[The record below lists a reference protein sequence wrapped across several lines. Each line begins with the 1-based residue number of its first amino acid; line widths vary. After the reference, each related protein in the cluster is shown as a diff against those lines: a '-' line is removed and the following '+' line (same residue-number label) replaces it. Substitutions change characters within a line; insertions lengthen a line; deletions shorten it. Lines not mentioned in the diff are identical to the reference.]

1 MSRKLTIVIPAYEP
15 DDNLIILI
23 DKLNSFFN
31 DFKIIVVNDGSQ
43 HHDDIFE
50 VVKQK
55 DNVTL
60 LNHEKNLG
68 KGEALK
74 TAFRYIKNQNIKAVI
89 VTADSDGQHK
99 PEDIKRVYDFYIK
112 NSNGGILLGSR
123 KFDNNVPFKSS
134 FGNNVSKGL
143 LRLCLNDHLNDNQ
156 TGLRAF
162 DYTLLD
168 FMINVKGSRF
178 EYEMNMLSEAIR
190 SYIPINEI
198 AIQTIYIN
206 NNKGSHFRP
215 IRDFTKISL
224 CIMKYLWPSII
235 SLLFD
240 FILFMVLILVNKD
253 IDINKLICF
262 SLLSSSAALVI
273 NLIINFTG
281 ICYGNKKIFKS
292 RTRWVKY
299 IIKSLLNIGLSLG
312 ILLLFNLAFDNYIII
327 RLLSSLILIIL
338 FAIFNYFV
346 LKKSKLNE
354 D

>member
-1 MSRKLTIVIPAYEP
+1 MSRNLTIVIPAYEP

-31 DFKIIVVNDGSQ
+31 DFNIIVVNDGSL

-50 VVKQK
+50 SVKKK

-60 LNHEKNLG
+60 LTHEVNRG

-74 TAFRYIKNQNIKAVI
+74 TAFRYIKNQNLKTVI

-99 PEDIKRVYDFYIK
+99 PEDIKKVYDYYKK
-112 NSNGGILLGSR
+112 NSCKILLGSR

-134 FGNNVSKGL
+134 FGNNVSKAL

-190 SYIPINEI
+190 SYIPIDEI
-198 AIQTIYIN
+198 AIETIYIN

-215 IRDFTKISL
+215 IRDFSKISL

-235 SLLFD
+235 S
-240 FILFMVLILVNKD
+240 MLVNLAVFIPLVIVYKNSL
-253 IDINKLICF
+253 DINKLICF
-262 SLLSSSAALVI
+262 SLLASAADVLVNVLI
-273 NLIINFTG
+273 NLIG
-281 ICYGNKKIFKS
+281 ICYGNKRIFKS
-292 RTRWVKY
+292 RSRWIKY
-299 IIKSLLNIGLSLG
+299 MIKGILNIGISLG
-312 ILLLFNLAFDNYIII
+312 LLLLFNLGFHNYIVI
-327 RLLSSLILIIL
+327 RILTCVILIII
-338 FAIFNYFV
+338 FALFNYFV

-354 D
+354 E

>member
-15 DDNLIILI
+15 DNNLIELI
-23 DKLNSFFN
+23 DKLNSFFK
-31 DFKIIVVNDGSQ
+31 DFSIIVVNDGSQ
-43 HHDDIFE
+43 HHDDIFTK
-50 VVKQK
+50 VKEK

-74 TAFRYIKNQNIKAVI
+74 TAFRYIKNQNTKAVI

-99 PEDIKRVYDFYIK
+99 PEDIKRVYDFYVK
-112 NSNGGILLGSR
+112 NSNGGIVLGSR

-178 EYEMNMLSEAIR
+178 EYEMNMLSEAVR
-190 SYIPINEI
+190 SDISIKEI

-215 IRDFTKISL
+215 VRDFTKISL

-240 FILFMVLILVNKD
+240 FVLFMVLVLVNKN
-253 IDINKLICF
+253 IDITKLICF
-262 SLLSSSAALVI
+262 SLLSSTASVVV
-273 NLIINFTG
+273 NLLINFTG
-281 ICYGNKKIFKS
+281 IFYGNKKIFKS
-292 RTRWVKY
+292 RIRWGKY
-299 IIKSLLNIGLSLG
+299 ILKSILNIGLSLG
-312 ILLLFNLAFDNYIII
+312 ILLLFNLVFQNYIVI
-327 RLLSSLILIIL
+327 RILSSLILIL
-338 FAIFNYFV
+338 VFALFNYFV

-354 D
+354 E

>member
-15 DDNLIILI
+15 DNNLIELI
-23 DKLNSFFN
+23 DKLNSFFK
-31 DFKIIVVNDGSQ
+31 DFSIIVVNDGSL
-43 HHDDIFE
+43 HHDDIFST
-50 VVKQK
+50 VKEK

-74 TAFRYIKNQNIKAVI
+74 TAFRYIKNQNTKAVI

-99 PEDIKRVYDFYIK
+99 PEDIKRVYDFYVK
-112 NSNGGILLGSR
+112 NSNGGIVLGSR

-178 EYEMNMLSEAIR
+178 EYEMNMLSEAVR
-190 SYIPINEI
+190 SDISIKEI

-215 IRDFTKISL
+215 VRDFTKISL

-240 FILFMVLILVNKD
+240 FVLFMVLVLVNKN
-253 IDINKLICF
+253 INITKLICF
-262 SLLSSSAALVI
+262 SLLASTSAVVVNLLI
-273 NLIINFTG
+273 NLIG
-281 ICYGNKKIFKS
+281 IFYGNKKIFKS
-292 RTRWVKY
+292 KKRWIKY
-299 IIKSLLNIGLSLG
+299 IFKSILNIGLSLG
-312 ILLLFNLAFDNYIII
+312 ILLLFNLGFHNYIVI
-327 RLLSSLILIIL
+327 RILSSLILIIV
-338 FAIFNYFV
+338 FALFNYYA

-354 D
+354 E

>member
-15 DDNLIILI
+15 DNNLIELI
-23 DKLNSFFN
+23 DKLNSFFK
-31 DFKIIVVNDGSQ
+31 DFSIIVVNDGSL
-43 HHDDIFE
+43 HHDDIFST
-50 VVKQK
+50 VKEK

-74 TAFRYIKNQNIKAVI
+74 TAFRYIKKQNTKAVI

-99 PEDIKRVYDFYIK
+99 PEDIKRVYDFYVK
-112 NSNGGILLGSR
+112 NSNGGIVLGSR

-178 EYEMNMLSEAIR
+178 EYEMNMLSEAVR
-190 SYIPINEI
+190 SDISIKEI

-215 IRDFTKISL
+215 VRDFTKISL

-240 FILFMVLILVNKD
+240 FVLFMVLVLVNKN
-253 IDINKLICF
+253 INITKLICF
-262 SLLSSSAALVI
+262 SLLASTSAVVVNLLI
-273 NLIINFTG
+273 NLIG
-281 ICYGNKKIFKS
+281 IFYGNKKIFKS
-292 RTRWVKY
+292 KKRWIKY
-299 IIKSLLNIGLSLG
+299 IFKSILNIGLSLG
-312 ILLLFNLAFDNYIII
+312 ILLLFNLGFHNYIVI
-327 RLLSSLILIIL
+327 RILSSLILIIV
-338 FAIFNYFV
+338 FALFNYFA

-354 D
+354 E